1 MTGRPL
7 MVLTAAIVM
16 TAAILVTILT
26 TIFPPVF
33 AAIFAPVLTAILA
46 AVFSAVFATIFAAR
60 GLVGLSGHGDRRQQ
74 CAGHEQS
81 TKQL

>member
-1 MTGRPL
+1 
-7 MVLTAAIVM
+7 MVLMAAIVM

-33 AAIFAPVLTAILA
+33 AAIFATVLA
-46 AVFSAVFATIFAAR
+46 AVFSAVFATILAAR
-60 GLVGLSGHGDRRQQ
+60 GLVGLSGHGNRRQQ

>member
-1 MTGRPL
+1 
-7 MVLTAAIVM
+7 MVLTPAIVM

-33 AAIFAPVLTAILA
+33 AAIFAT
-46 AVFSAVFATIFAAR
+46 VFSAVFATIFAAR
-60 GLVGLSGHGDRRQQ
+60 GLVGLSGHGNRRQQ